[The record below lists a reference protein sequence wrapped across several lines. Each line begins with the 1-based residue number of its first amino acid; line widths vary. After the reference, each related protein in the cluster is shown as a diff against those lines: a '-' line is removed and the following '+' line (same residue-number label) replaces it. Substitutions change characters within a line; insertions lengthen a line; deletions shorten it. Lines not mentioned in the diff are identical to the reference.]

1 MLILLKGILMYGNNT
16 NAVVYKS
23 THVSF
28 DHKAL
33 RAYIR
38 TIVGSGST
46 ANSFLQNNIG
56 IDVTRDGKFKVRQEE
71 KTPSC
76 IINKDGSFHDFGS
89 GTHYSDVVALL
100 FDGYQ
105 AFSSLFETMTYVC
118 QELNI
123 DMEAYYE

>member
-1 MLILLKGILMYGNNT
+1 MYGNNT

-33 RAYIR
+33 RASIKD
-38 TIVGSGST
+38 IVGSSST
-46 ANSFLQNNIG
+46 AKSFVQNNIG
-56 IDVTRDGKFKVRQEE
+56 IDITRDGKFKVRPEE

-76 IINKDGSFHDFGS
+76 VINRDGSFHDYGS
-89 GTHYSDVVALL
+89 GTHYSDIVSLL
-100 FDGYQ
+100 YDGYQ
-105 AFSSLFETMTYVC
+105 AFDSLFETMKYVC

-123 DMEAYYE
+123 DMEVYYE